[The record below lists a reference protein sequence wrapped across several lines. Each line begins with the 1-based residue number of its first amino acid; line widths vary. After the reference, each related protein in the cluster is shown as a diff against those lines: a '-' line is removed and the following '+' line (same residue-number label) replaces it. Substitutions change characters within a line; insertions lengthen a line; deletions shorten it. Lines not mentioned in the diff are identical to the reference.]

1 MNSKTRGIIWM
12 AGACAVTLG
21 TTLYQYPKILPGG
34 SVALVAEVNPEVP
47 AEVAVAPVPPKPA
60 EQVAVAPV
68 PAKPAEQVAAAP
80 VATPVPEVADAPV
93 VTASFDTVRV
103 EQSGDAVIAGH
114 AAPGSEVAVKWNGA
128 IVGEATANADG
139 SFAIVPEKPLAAG
152 TGALTLESTKDGK
165 TVASTA
171 SVVVAVE
178 AKAPVVVAQIDPVA
192 STKVTQAGE
201 TMPAGNVVLGAIDY
215 DEQGNIVFSGKAP
228 AGAPVR
234 FYVDNAVVGET
245 NADAAGNW
253 VYKGT
258 SAVAVGT
265 HTLRADALDTKGAV
279 VSRAETPFMRE
290 DASKVVAAAEP
301 VLQPVAPAVV
311 ETTVADATPV
321 PPVIEIRRVVIQP
334 GSNLWRVSRKVY
346 GKGRMYTLI
355 FEANR
360 DQIKNPNRVYPGQIL
375 AAPEQKG

>member
-1 MNSKTRGIIWM
+1 MITKTRAISLLTGVFAI
-12 AGACAVTLG
+12 AVGATYYQNPQLFDGMVPQL
-21 TTLYQYPKILPGG
+21 TTASAPEAAPEKQPE
-34 SVALVAEVNPEVP
+34 ALAAAAPAPVQP
-47 AEVAVAPVPPKPA
+47 AEA
-60 EQVAVAPV
+60 
-68 PAKPAEQVAAAP
+68 VAAAP
-80 VATPVPEVADAPV
+80 VPAQEAADAQS
-93 VTASFDTVRV
+93 VTASFDAVRV
-103 EQSGDAVIAGH
+103 ESNGDAVIAGH
-114 AAPGSEVAVKWNGA
+114 AAPGSDVAVKWNGA
-128 IVGEATANADG
+128 IVGEATANAEG

-152 TGALTLESTKDGK
+152 SGALTLESTKDGK
-165 TVASTA
+165 TTTSES
-171 SVVVAVE
+171 SVVVAVQ
-178 AKAPVVVAQIDPVA
+178 AQAPVVVAQIDPVA
-192 STKVTQAGE
+192 PTKVEQAGE
-201 TMPAGNVVLGAIDY
+201 AMPAGNVVLGAIDY

-245 NADAAGNW
+245 NADASGQW

-265 HTLRADALDTKGAV
+265 HTLRADALNAKGEV
-279 VSRAETPFMRE
+279 ISRAETPFMRE
-290 DASKVVAAAEP
+290 EPEKVVATAEP
-301 VLQPVAPAVV
+301 AAPAPAPIVV
-311 ETTVADATPV
+311 AEAQPAADQPV
-321 PPVIEIRRVVIQP
+321 PPVIQIRRVVIQP

>member
-1 MNSKTRGIIWM
+1 MNSKTRGIVWL

-21 TTLYQYPKILPGG
+21 TALYHYPQM
-34 SVALVAEVNPEVP
+34 P
-47 AEVAVAPVPPKPA
+47 AVVAP
-60 EQVAVAPV
+60 APV
-68 PAKPAEQVAAAP
+68 ADVVPEKQPDAPLVAAAP
-80 VATPVPEVADAPV
+80 AV
-93 VTASFDTVRV
+93 VTEDITASFDTVRV
-103 EQSGDAVIAGH
+103 EQSGEAVIAGH
-114 AAPGSEVAVKWNGA
+114 AAPGSTVAVKWNGA
-128 IVGEATANADG
+128 IVGKAMANAEG

-152 TGALTLESTKDGK
+152 TGSLTLESTKDGK
-165 TVASTA
+165 TLTSLS
-171 SVVVAVE
+171 SVVVAVQPQ
-178 AKAPVVVAQIDPVA
+178 APVVVAKIDPVA
-192 STKVTQAGE
+192 PTTVTQAGDA
-201 TMPAGNVVLGAIDY
+201 MPAGNVVLGAIDY

-234 FYVDNAVVGET
+234 FYVDNAVVGESS
-245 NADAAGNW
+245 ADAAGNW

-258 SAVAVGT
+258 SAVTVGT
-265 HTLRADALDTKGAV
+265 HTLRADALDAKGAV

-290 DASKVVAAAEP
+290 APSKVIATAEP
-301 VLQPVAPAVV
+301 APQPLPQPAPPAVV

-321 PPVIEIRRVVIQP
+321 PPVLEIRRIVIQP